1 MDALF
6 AVPEPRNETV
16 RDYAPGSAQ
25 ATSLQ
30 KRLGELASSADRSD
44 HDDRRQAADGR
55 RRCDQA
61 WSSRTSTRTCSA

>member
-6 AVPEPRNETV
+6 AVPEPRNEPV

-30 KRLGELASSADRSD
+30 
-44 HDDRRQAADGR
+44 QAPG
-55 RRCDQA
+55 
-61 WSSRTSTRTCSA
+61 